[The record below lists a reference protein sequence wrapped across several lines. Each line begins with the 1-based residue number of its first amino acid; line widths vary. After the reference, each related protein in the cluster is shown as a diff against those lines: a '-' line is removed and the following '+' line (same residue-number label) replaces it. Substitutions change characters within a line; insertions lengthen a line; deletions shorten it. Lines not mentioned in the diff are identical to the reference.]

1 MKITDYNLNL
11 HSNSTATELKRSASK
26 TELSTSETSS
36 QGHFASEQGAVF
48 SASATTSELKNSDDQ
63 TLGVLQKSG
72 VFLFESG
79 EAGAISHIDIAKQT
93 PVYV

>member
-1 MKITDYNLNL
+1 MKIMDYNLNL
-11 HSNSTATELKRSASK
+11 HSNSTTTELKQSAGK

-48 SASATTSELKNSDDQ
+48 SVSATTSELKNSDDK
-63 TLGVLQKSG
+63 TIGVLQKNG

-79 EAGAISHIDIAKQT
+79 EAGVISHIDIAKQT

>member
-1 MKITDYNLNL
+1 MKITDYNLN
-11 HSNSTATELKRSASK
+11 SNSTATELKI
-26 TELSTSETSS
+26 
-36 QGHFASEQGAVF
+36 
-48 SASATTSELKNSDDQ
+48 SDDK